1 LKRYEGLF
9 LFDTAVV
16 RDWAAIEEE
25 IKRLCSRIGA
35 ELLVCVKYDERKL
48 AYEIGR
54 RKRGT
59 YVLAYF
65 DAPPEKLG
73 DLERD
78 VTLSET
84 VLRALVLRAE
94 TLTEERLAQLR
105 SHPAETSLTPLAAE
119 SRRHDDDR
127 GGRGHDR
134 DRRGGWRDRDRGP
147 EGDRPGRE
155 GDAGDM
161 DGSPAEAGSGR
172 RDARDGGPDIGYQN

>member
-1 LKRYEGLF
+1 MKRYEGLF

-25 IKRLCSRIGA
+25 IKRLCGRIGA
-35 ELLVCVKYDERKL
+35 ELLVCVKFDERKL

-65 DAPPEKLG
+65 DAPPERINEM
-73 DLERD
+73 ERD

-84 VLRALVLRAE
+84 VLRALILRAE
-94 TLTEERLAQLR
+94 SLTEERLAQLR
-105 SHPAETSLTPLAAE
+105 AHPAETSLTPMAAE

-147 EGDRPGRE
+147 EGERPGRE
-155 GDAGDM
+155 PEGGEPEAA
-161 DGSPAEAGSGR
+161 PAEAGAG
-172 RDARDGGPDIGYQN
+172 DGGGPEFQA